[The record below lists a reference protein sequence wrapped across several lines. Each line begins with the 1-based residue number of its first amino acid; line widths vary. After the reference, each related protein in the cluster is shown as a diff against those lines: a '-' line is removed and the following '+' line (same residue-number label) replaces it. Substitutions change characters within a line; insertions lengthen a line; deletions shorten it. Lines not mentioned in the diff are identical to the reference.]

1 MKTRSK
7 KNDIRYLWLFVLI
20 QTTCMACY
28 GQTCIT
34 DTIEFGKYKLIIPLF
49 QGYRIHEFHY
59 EEGTF
64 RDYYFAD
71 SSGLLTIHYGTMVSK
86 PIINNDNAIIL
97 SQSFIEGVEKER
109 RGFFIKENRKKIFRE
124 KEIIPYSISILY
136 MVEKDSIL
144 FDNIINNMRIIRY
157 KE

>member
-1 MKTRSK
+1 M
-7 KNDIRYLWLFVLI
+7 
-20 QTTCMACY
+20 
-28 GQTCIT
+28 IT
-34 DTIEFGKYKLIIPLF
+34 
-49 QGYRIHEFHY
+49 
-59 EEGTF
+59 
-64 RDYYFAD
+64 
-71 SSGLLTIHYGTMVSK
+71 K

-97 SQSFIEGVEKER
+97 SESFIEGVEKER